1 MERASGRSLAS
12 LLQEIVEA
20 AGLEQ
25 SFHCACDK
33 DFVPITSGG
42 GFLCARDLARYGQL
56 FVRRGVGV
64 DGSVVGSGAFLDE
77 TRRPPAHA
85 VAADTTHLSAPTAW
99 CASAFSSDNATNM
112 AAIAFGR

>member
-1 MERASGRSLAS
+1 VVERVSGRSLAS

-42 GFLCARDLARYGQL
+42 GYSYD
-56 FVRRGVGV
+56 V
-64 DGSVVGSGAFLDE
+64 E
-77 TRRPPAHA
+77 
-85 VAADTTHLSAPTAW
+85 AW
-99 CASAFSSDNATNM
+99 IYNCD
-112 AAIAFGR
+112 